1 MIINGVGYVQ
11 LKQDIKTAQQTHI
24 KTNTTPSQAPLP
36 HHPALLRR
44 QIRRPQHRLP
54 NPLRRSNHLLDLA
67 SRRQHQRFLRFH
79 VLLWNHQRSVPMP
92 HPDCCR

>member
-24 KTNTTPSQAPLP
+24 KTNTPPSQAPLP
-36 HHPALLRR
+36 HHPA
-44 QIRRPQHRLP
+44 
-54 NPLRRSNHLLDLA
+54 PLRRSNHLLDLA